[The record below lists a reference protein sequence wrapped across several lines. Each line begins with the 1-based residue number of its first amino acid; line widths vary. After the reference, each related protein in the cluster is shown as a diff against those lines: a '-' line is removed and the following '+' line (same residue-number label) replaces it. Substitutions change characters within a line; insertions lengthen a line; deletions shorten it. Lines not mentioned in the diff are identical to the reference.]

1 MIFNFSD
8 KKIEKDHIHSSIY
21 RDLAHVDIDNAIGDN
36 QYEIRSNLDNLPKT
50 KDGKT
55 KIILCTRIDWETNC
69 GNLVNCFDFMNGH
82 ENNFKFILI
91 TYGSYISPPERFIEN
106 MPAALHKWY
115 AVNAE
120 TDNKKIIGIPLG
132 IAKPIWENG
141 QIRTAIIENTSGAKT
156 GLLYI
161 NHNISTDERTPRK
174 GLRKSIYDRFNSE
187 DGDWFTIKEQS
198 GGCNLYGVTPT
209 DIPHNAKERG
219 HRIFND
225 GEKLISE
232 STKNFIKEMSSHKFV
247 LSPSGMGL
255 ETMRTWEALYS
266 RTIPIIQR
274 CKSLDC
280 FSDLPVLY
288 TDDYS
293 EISEEYL
300 NKVYEDYSN
309 REWDLSKM
317 FFSYWKNLILED
329 YDYMD

>member
-1 MIFNFSD
+1 MIFDFSD
-8 KKIEKDHIHSSIY
+8 DRLEKDHIHSAIY
-21 RDLAHVDIDNAIGDN
+21 RDLAHIDIDSAIGDN
-36 QYEIRSNLDNLPKT
+36 QYQVRVDPSLSPKT
-50 KDGKT
+50 EDGKT
-55 KIILCTRIDWETNC
+55 KVILCTRIDWETNC
-69 GNLVNCFDFMNGH
+69 GNLVNCFDFINGH
-82 ENNFKFILI
+82 ENDCKFILI
-91 TYGSYISPPERFIEN
+91 TYGSYISPPERFIKN
-106 MPAALHKWY
+106 IPAALHKWY

-120 TDNKKIIGIPLG
+120 TDNEKIVGIPLG

-161 NHNISTDERTPRK
+161 NHNIRTDERTPRK
-174 GLRKSIYDRFNSE
+174 GIRKSIYDRFNSE
-187 DGDWFTIKEQS
+187 SGDWFTIKDIS
-198 GGCNLYGVTPT
+198 GGCDFYGT
-209 DIPHNAKERG
+209 DSSQILNSVQERG
-219 HRIFND
+219 DRIFKD
-225 GEKLISE
+225 GEKEVSE

-274 CKSLDC
+274 CKSLNR

-293 EISEEYL
+293 EISEDYL
-300 NKVYEDYSN
+300 NEVYEDYSN

-329 YDYMD
+329 YEGMN